1 MISKICECIVLNSA
15 SFLISLLMILRAGS
29 AAYQYFT
36 GKLQRSCFAVEN
48 GLLLQTPFTGGCMS
62 EVDQAIMYLSG
73 ISLFCSFLA
82 FLVLNHVLR
91 IALLSKQKYTEIL
104 TYVIWELGCSTF
116 CYQSCIS
123 DKIWFIC
130 DILCFS
136 KWMISKWIWP
146 HILKSG
152 II

>member
-1 MISKICECIVLNSA
+1 MVLIGRDSILCVISLLSIIKSVRFLLQDLRRVRQYIGAKNVKKRMISKICECIVLNSA

-91 IALLSKQKYTEIL
+91 IALLSK
-104 TYVIWELGCSTF
+104 
-116 CYQSCIS
+116 
-123 DKIWFIC
+123 
-130 DILCFS
+130 
-136 KWMISKWIWP
+136 
-146 HILKSG
+146 
-152 II
+152 